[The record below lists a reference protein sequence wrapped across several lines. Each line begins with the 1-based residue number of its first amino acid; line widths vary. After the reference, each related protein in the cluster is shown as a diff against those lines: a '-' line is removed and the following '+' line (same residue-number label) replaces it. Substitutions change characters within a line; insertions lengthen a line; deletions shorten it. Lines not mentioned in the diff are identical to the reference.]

1 MEIETTK
8 LVKTLMSLRGV
19 SQADLAKKT
28 KVSKASLSKF
38 LNQTSDLRGE
48 ALLKV
53 FIALGVDVA
62 SIMTAE
68 INKELGQ
75 GKETT
80 VAEDLKFLVEKAEPI
95 ARKTMVDSMIAP
107 HRNDKS
113 PEVKTRILRLKKYRD
128 TIKTVR
134 RPTC

>member
-53 FIALGVDVA
+53 LKSLGINITT
-62 SIMTAE
+62 IMTAQ
-68 INKELGQ
+68 ISNELGH
-75 GKETT
+75 GSETT

-95 ARKTMVDSMIAP
+95 ARKTMVDTMIAS

-113 PEVKTRILRLKKYRD
+113 PEIRTRLQRLKKYRD
-128 TIKTVR
+128 SIKTVR
-134 RPTC
+134 RQSC